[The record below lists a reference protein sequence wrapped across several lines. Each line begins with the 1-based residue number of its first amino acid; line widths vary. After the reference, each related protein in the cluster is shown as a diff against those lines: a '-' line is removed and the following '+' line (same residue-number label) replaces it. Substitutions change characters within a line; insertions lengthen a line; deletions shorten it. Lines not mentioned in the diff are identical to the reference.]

1 MKADLLLESSLK
13 QLKLPCFAQSYQTL
27 AQEAAR
33 TNLSYERY
41 WLFRESGAAR
51 SLDRSEPRELSL
63 CLQKMPEFR
72 EYRMFLLCL

>member
-41 WLFRESGAAR
+41 LLALAKAGDCEQGCPSNRACDQPGT
-51 SLDRSEPRELSL
+51 LSSA
-63 CLQKMPEFR
+63 QRTGRF
-72 EYRMFLLCL
+72 